1 MTNSTYPG
9 VGRCKHIIRHDAASL
24 AQPGIDPTQEPA
36 EQAGP
41 CLFKT
46 WGLIPADAA
55 KVVLTLEGERP
66 RCLRAIGSTVYQYCP
81 TGEATAGLEPGLFA
95 ALPITGIALTQHED
109 GSVHEKT
116 RSKLLAGCERNG
128 EMALPFY
135 ETDREP
141 MRSAEEFLWHCL
153 FLP

>member
-1 MTNSTYPG
+1 MTNNTHPG

-24 AQPGIDPTQEPA
+24 AQLGIDPTQEPA
-36 EQAGP
+36 EGAGP

-55 KVVLTLEGERP
+55 KVVLTMEGEQLL
-66 RCLRAIGSTVYQYCP
+66 CLREIGSTVYQYCP

-95 ALPITGIALTQHED
+95 TLPITGIALIQHED
-109 GSVHEKT
+109 GSVHEKA
-116 RSKLLAGCERNG
+116 RAKLLARCERNG

-135 ETDREP
+135 EMDR
-141 MRSAEEFLWHCL
+141 
-153 FLP
+153 